1 MTLWNVWSRELHMKV
16 PQVHDVL
23 KCFANLRNVL
33 KNKYVIIQY
42 NIELVSSRSCTLM
55 YHLDC

>member
-1 MTLWNVWSRELHMKV
+1 MKV